1 MTIKKLTVAAAI
13 AVGITTCSFAN
24 AMAAC
29 PCNQKPVVT
38 APSCGCAQERPV
50 VTGQACPCEATKPT
64 CSDPSVSTLCPST
77 LDLEKSTMHQVYAYP
92 NAIYGY
98 NNYTGDTANSI
109 FRGEGFSVSARGLS
123 ETTRYF

>member
-29 PCNQKPVVT
+29 PCNQKPAAT

-50 VTGQACPCEATKPT
+50 VTGQACPCQASKPT
-64 CSDPSVSTLCPST
+64 CNDPSVSTL
-77 LDLEKSTMHQVYAYP
+77 
-92 NAIYGY
+92 
-98 NNYTGDTANSI
+98 
-109 FRGEGFSVSARGLS
+109 
-123 ETTRYF
+123 